1 MFVNSAM
8 NYEHAWTVLGIGNE
22 ELVKQ
27 ILQPL
32 CGSYSQLSVSLVGM
46 AFGLNSVVE
55 TNLIRVAKPM
65 LYNPL
70 LQL

>member
-1 MFVNSAM
+1 M
-8 NYEHAWTVLGIGNE
+8 NMHGQCKTALAIDNE

-32 CGSYSQLSVSLVGM
+32 CGSYSRLLISLVGV
-46 AFGLNSVVE
+46 AFGLKSVVE